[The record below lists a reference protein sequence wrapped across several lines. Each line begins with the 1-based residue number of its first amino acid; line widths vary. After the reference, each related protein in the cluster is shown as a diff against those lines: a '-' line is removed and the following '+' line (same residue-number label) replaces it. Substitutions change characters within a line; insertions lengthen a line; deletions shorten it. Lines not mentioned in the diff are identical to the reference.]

1 MNVTEPEIS
10 FSCVEL
16 EFSWDWPSTTGQS
29 KTQYLFIDWFVYL
42 LLSQARGKKFL
53 ILIYESRV
61 LFIISTCDDNRIKKN
76 ISKYSRRPCGIP
88 LVIDFL
94 NGRPDFY
101 FVVFISA
108 IRHVPFL
115 HNTFFIFFLGWES
128 FLERNRIFQRPCSF
142 PSCCIHPPRRWC
154 RPFWLF
160 FFFLA
165 HMSIRLCYIV
175 IDLGIFS
182 SIFLCLLSSPRPAT
196 AFSFPFFS
204 LSLSS
209 FLLYFKLRLV
219 LYPAVF
225 IITPSSVGPLQLRI
239 AHM

>member
-1 MNVTEPEIS
+1 MVGPT
-10 FSCVEL
+10 
-16 EFSWDWPSTTGQS
+16 
-29 KTQYLFIDWFVYL
+29 FI
-42 LLSQARGKKFL
+42 LLSLFL
-53 ILIYESRV
+53 QFAMSPFYTILSLYFFWDGRVSLSEIGFFNVLV
-61 LFIISTCDDNRIKKN
+61 LF
-76 ISKYSRRPCGIP
+76 
-88 LVIDFL
+88 
-94 NGRPDFY
+94 
-101 FVVFISA
+101 
-108 IRHVPFL
+108 HVML
-115 HNTFFIFFLGWES
+115 
-128 FLERNRIFQRPCSF
+128 
-142 PSCCIHPPRRWC
+142 HPPTSSTMSS
-154 RPFWLF
+154 LLTF

-175 IDLGIFS
+175 IDIAIFS